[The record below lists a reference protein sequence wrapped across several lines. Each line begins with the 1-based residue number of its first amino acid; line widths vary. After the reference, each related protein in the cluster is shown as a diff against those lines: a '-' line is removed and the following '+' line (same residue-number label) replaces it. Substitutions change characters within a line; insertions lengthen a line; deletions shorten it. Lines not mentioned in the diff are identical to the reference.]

1 MFLRITRI
9 LFLLFL
15 SLYLVSSIRA
25 GITYAGKDSTI
36 TLLTYNVN
44 FGRTD
49 PGVVKIL
56 DTLDAD
62 IVCLQETTPDWEN
75 LLRKNMSQKYSHIL
89 FKHCCRAGGLAVL
102 SKFAIKKDTYIS
114 NDIGWFPGWWL
125 LFDTPLGEI
134 QVLNLHLKP
143 GINEKGKAGF
153 LAREFFKAQ
162 KLHIKELTLF
172 MTYLNPDIPALIL
185 GDLNEND
192 KSRAM
197 KWLRKKMGY
206 TDALR
211 LFDKNS
217 RTWEWGILR
226 GRYDHILFD
235 NTLKCTH
242 TKVYHQGVSDHF
254 PVVGSFR
261 KNTPPEQRKIK

>member
-1 MFLRITRI
+1 MASFINHLP
-9 LFLLFL
+9 LLL
-15 SLYLVSSIRA
+15 SLVLNLISPIIKGENHARSSH
-25 GITYAGKDSTI
+25 KI

-44 FGRTD
+44 FGRTNQLA
-49 PGVVKIL
+49 VAII

-62 IVCLQETTPDWEN
+62 IVCLQETTPDWEKLIREN
-75 LLRKNMSQKYSHIL
+75 LSDKYSHIM

-102 SKFAIKKDTYIS
+102 SKFPVKTDTYIS
-114 NDIGWFPGWWL
+114 NEVGWFPGWLL
-125 LFDTPLGEI
+125 LFETPLGEI

-143 GINEKGKAGF
+143 GINDKGKAGF
-153 LAREFFKAQ
+153 LALEFFKAQ

-172 MTYLNPDIPALIL
+172 MKHLKPGTPTLLL

-192 KSRAM
+192 NSKAI

-211 LFDKNS
+211 LFDKHS

-235 NTLKCTH
+235 NSLKCTFA
-242 TKVYHQGVSDHF
+242 KVYHQGVSDHF
-254 PVVGSFR
+254 PVVGSFQ
-261 KNTPPEQRKIK
+261 KNTPSD